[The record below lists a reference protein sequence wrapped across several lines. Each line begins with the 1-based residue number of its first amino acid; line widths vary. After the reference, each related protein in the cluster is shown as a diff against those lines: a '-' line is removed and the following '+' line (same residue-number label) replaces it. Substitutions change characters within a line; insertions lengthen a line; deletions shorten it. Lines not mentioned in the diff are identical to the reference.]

1 MSEESPDF
9 RLLFEASP
17 EVLLVL
23 LPDAPRYTIV
33 AATRTRL
40 LATQTTYE
48 QNIGHGLFE
57 LFPDNPDDPR
67 ATGMRNL
74 RLSLERVIA
83 TRAADSMAVQKYDI
97 RGPDGN
103 FQVKYWSPKNL
114 PVLGS
119 QGELR
124 YILHRVEDVTELV
137 HASVQGEALRDHNQ
151 EMEREVIN
159 RSRELADAIGE
170 LREANAKLGELD
182 AAKTAFFSNVSHE
195 FRTPLTL
202 MLGPIEDALAD
213 ATEPLGPQQ
222 EARLRMTHA
231 NALRL
236 YRLVNSLLDF
246 SRLEAGR
253 MRAQFAPLDLSSF
266 TAKLA
271 GMFQS
276 ALDKADLRLRI
287 DCPRL
292 SEPVWV
298 DRDMWEKV
306 VPNLV
311 SNALKFTHQG
321 EIAVS
326 VRDESNQ
333 VVLSVADTGI
343 GIPEA
348 ELPRIFERF
357 HRVSGAN
364 GRTYEGSGIGLS
376 LVRELAALH
385 GGSVSVE
392 SVVGQGTT
400 FRVAIPKGHA
410 HLPQDAVTQESVEK
424 PIGRDTVAQ
433 VAEAVRWDDGST
445 VHGHTI
451 RTAALKAG
459 GPRSHVLVVDDNADL
474 REYLSGLLSAHYD
487 VATATDGMAALE
499 AMKVRTPELVVSDV
513 MMPRLDGFGL
523 VRAVRSQPET
533 ASLPVILLSAR
544 AGEES
549 AIDGL
554 DVGADDYLVKPF
566 SARELLARV
575 RTHLQLSQARRAWI
589 AELEHANREL
599 DAFSYSV
606 SHDLRAPLLAM
617 DGFSQL
623 LAEDYAHNLDDRARR
638 YLDSI
643 RTGVHRMGA
652 LIEAL
657 LGLARIGR
665 STLKVGKV
673 DLSTLAK
680 EVIADLQQAHPERE
694 LNVDIESGLEI
705 YGDRSLLN
713 VVLVNLLSNAWK
725 FTAKHN
731 AARIRFSRYDDTTYV
746 VRDNG
751 VGFDMAHASQLFV
764 PFNRLHSQQ
773 EYGGTGIGLTTVQRV
788 IKRHG
793 GRIWAEAKPGEGAS
807 FFFSLPQG

>member
-1 MSEESPDF
+1 MQDDAPDF

-17 EVLLVL
+17 DVLLVL

-57 LFPDNPDDPR
+57 VFPDNPDDPS
-67 ATGMRNL
+67 ATGTDNL
-74 RLSLERVIA
+74 RQSLARVVT
-83 TRAADSMAVQKYDI
+83 TRTADTMAVQKYDI
-97 RGPDGN
+97 RGPDGS
-103 FQVKYWSPKNL
+103 FQAKYWSPKNL
-114 PVLGS
+114 PVLGP

-137 HASVQGEALRDHNQ
+137 SASEQGEALRDRNRQ
-151 EMEREVIN
+151 MEREVIS
-159 RSRELADAIGE
+159 RSRELADAIRE

-213 ATEPLGPQQ
+213 RAEPLGVQQ
-222 EARLRMTHA
+222 AARIRMAHA

-253 MRAQFAPLDLSSF
+253 LRARYAPLDIGSF

-276 ALDKADLRLRI
+276 AVEKAGLRLRI

-298 DRDMWEKV
+298 DRDMWEKI

-311 SNALKFTHQG
+311 SNALKFTHSG
-321 EIAVS
+321 EIVVS
-326 VRDESNQ
+326 LHEQ
-333 VVLSVADTGI
+333 PAEVVLEVTDTGI
-343 GIPEA
+343 GIPET
-348 ELPRIFERF
+348 EQPHVFERF
-357 HRVSGAN
+357 HRVNGAT
-364 GRTYEGSGIGLS
+364 GRTHEGTGIGLS

-385 GGSVSVE
+385 GGSVSVA
-392 SVVGQGTT
+392 SRPGQGST
-400 FRVAIPKGHA
+400 FRVTLPKGNA
-410 HLPQDAVTQESVEK
+410 HLPQDALSHEAIEQD
-424 PIGRDTVAQ
+424 IGRDTAAQ
-433 VAEAVRWDDGST
+433 VTEAIRWDDSPA
-445 VHGHTI
+445 VRVDTI
-451 RTAALKAG
+451 RTATLKAG
-459 GPRSHVLVVDDNADL
+459 APRSHVLVVDDNADL
-474 REYLSGLLSAHYD
+474 REYLHGLLSPYYD
-487 VATATDGMAALE
+487 VATATDGMAAID
-499 AMKVRTPELVVSDV
+499 AIQVRAPDIVVSDV

-523 VRAVRSQPET
+523 VRALRSQPET

-554 DVGADDYLVKPF
+554 DAGADDYLVKPF

-575 RTHLQLSQARRAWI
+575 RTHVQLSQARRAWI

-606 SHDLRAPLLAM
+606 SHDLRAPLMAM
-617 DGFSQL
+617 DGFSEL
-623 LAEDYAHNLDDRARR
+623 LAEDYADKLDERARG
-638 YLDSI
+638 YLQNI
-643 RTGVHRMGA
+643 RTGVQRMDT
-652 LIEAL
+652 LIAAL
-657 LGLARIGR
+657 LDLARIGR
-665 STLKVGKV
+665 AALKTDRV
-673 DLSTLAK
+673 DLTALAK
-680 EVIADLQQAHPERE
+680 EVIADLRQAQPQRE
-694 LNVDIESGLEI
+694 VDIAIEEGLMA
-705 YGDRSLLN
+705 YGDRNLLN

-725 FTAKHN
+725 FTGKRN
-731 AARIRFSRYDDTTYV
+731 AARIEVVRHDDKTFV

-751 VGFDMAHASQLFV
+751 EGFDMAHAHQLFV
-764 PFNRLHSQQ
+764 PFNRLHSQKDF
-773 EYGGTGIGLTTVQRV
+773 GGTGIGLTTVQRV
-788 IKRHG
+788 IERHD
-793 GRIWAEAKPGEGAS
+793 GRIWAEAKSGQGAS
-807 FFFSLPQG
+807 FFFSLPKQ